1 MTTQTLLR
9 SFKQLYPE
17 IPKNYLLSIGD
28 YNMVNRGL
36 GMQIQVDESKFG
48 IRKHKRPLS
57 KRFLNIWM
65 R

>member
-57 KRFLNIWM
+57 
-65 R
+65 